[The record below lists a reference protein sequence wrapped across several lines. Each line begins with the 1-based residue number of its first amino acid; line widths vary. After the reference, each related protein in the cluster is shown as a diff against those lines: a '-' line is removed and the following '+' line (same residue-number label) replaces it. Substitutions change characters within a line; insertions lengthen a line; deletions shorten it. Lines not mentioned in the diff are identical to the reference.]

1 MPGADGRYGKQRKNH
16 PNEHFRFI
24 SVLKEYDD
32 AEQAEHLL
40 RALAAAVKPIMK
52 VRRRSQRSDAG

>member
-32 AEQAEHLL
+32 AEKAEHLL

-52 VRRRSQRSDAG
+52 VRR